1 MTQRQR
7 KLVGVLL
14 MLLSVIAVAV
24 IGTWIYLTLLQGQ
37 APLFLIVFFAVAGL
51 AWIVPAMWIIR
62 WMVRP
67 D

>member
-7 KLVGVLL
+7 KLAGVLL
-14 MLLSVIAVAV
+14 ILISVIGVAA
-24 IGTWIYLTLLQGQ
+24 IGSAIYVTLLAGQ
-37 APLFLIVFFAVAGL
+37 PPLILIAFFAVAGL

-62 WMVRP
+62 WMSRP

>member
-7 KLVGVLL
+7 KLVGILL
-14 MLLSVIAVAV
+14 ILLSVIAVAV
-24 IGTWIYLTLLQGQ
+24 IGTSIYLTFLGGQ
-37 APLFLIVFFAVAGL
+37 APLVLIAFFAIAGL

-62 WMVRP
+62 WMVKP

>member
-7 KLVGVLL
+7 KFVGVLL
-14 MLLSVIAVAV
+14 ILASVVAVAV
-24 IGTWIYLTLLQGQ
+24 VGTWIYLTFLAGQ
-37 APLFLIVFFAVAGL
+37 APLILIVFFAIAGL

>member
-1 MTQRQR
+1 VTQRQR
-7 KLVGVLL
+7 KFVGVLL
-14 MLLSVIAVAV
+14 ILFSVIAVA
-24 IGTWIYLTLLQGQ
+24 IIATWIYLTFLGGQ
-37 APLFLIVFFAVAGL
+37 APLILVAFFAVAGL

>member
-1 MTQRQR
+1 VTQRQR
-7 KLVGVLL
+7 KFVGVLL
-14 MLLSVIAVAV
+14 ILASVIAVSG
-24 IGTWIYLTLLQGQ
+24 IGTWIYLAFLMGQHPILLV
-37 APLFLIVFFAVAGL
+37 VFFAVAGL